1 MTHRTLVLA
10 AGLAALSAFAPSLPA
25 QEPEFS
31 GQISVEL
38 VNVEVHVVD
47 RDGHPVAGL
56 PREAFRLYEG
66 NREVPISHFTWVPAP
81 ARGAGFGSP
90 DAGSGGDAVASAE
103 PRQFAILFDELQ
115 VGERSRRPLLD
126 ALREQLATSLAPDDR
141 VTVVRFDGA
150 NLDVLMPSSTD
161 RRRLGRALDELESF
175 SLNRVAATQEL
186 RTWIEYLRS
195 DIFDGD
201 IGRRSDVCTNI
212 GQIVQSYADLVRRNV
227 EFSASALLR
236 IAQRL
241 SHEPGRKLLLHISEG
256 IPLIAGGE
264 AYELAVQM
272 CSGSAA
278 AQGVPGA
285 RSTNEDPSGEF
296 QSDRFNPR
304 SGALES
310 TGYQM
315 ASLWT
320 EVAARLNVLGV
331 TAYTIQAAEAGSA
344 FLSGIEREIVPM
356 SVRSMATQNPV
367 DTLELL
373 ARETGGLLL
382 QAGRGADDEIARM
395 LADLGGYYSL
405 AFTPDPAARPGVRKI
420 RVEVAREGVRL
431 RHRQSYRLQTRDE
444 RIGAQLAELFE
455 AERVENP
462 LQLRLDLRR
471 VEGEAEPRL
480 RLLVPFD
487 QLSLIDS
494 PAGGQEGRFVVFVAV
509 RRENGRVLPPRQ
521 RAIVA
526 RRADPNALVYT
537 YELALPG
544 ERGDVAVAVVDEY
557 SGTVAFARQRLVTR

>member
-1 MTHRTLVLA
+1 MTRRDLAFYSALATLA
-10 AGLAALSAFAPSLPA
+10 PALSAQQP
-25 QEPEFS
+25 PEFS

-56 PREAFRLYEG
+56 PREAFRVYEG
-66 NREVPISHFTWVPAP
+66 DREVAVSHFAWVPAP
-81 ARGAGFGSP
+81 RAGAGFGGA
-90 DAGSGGDAVASAE
+90 DAAPTDGTAAPAE
-103 PRQFAILFDELQ
+103 PRQLAVLFDELQ

-126 ALREQLATSLAPDDR
+126 ALREQLATQLAPEDR
-141 VTVVRFDGA
+141 VSVVRFDGA
-150 NLDVLMPSSTD
+150 NLDVLMPASTD

-195 DIFDGD
+195 DVFDGD
-201 IGRRSDVCTNI
+201 IGRRSDVCTNV
-212 GQIVQSYADLVRRNV
+212 GQIVQSYADVVRRNV
-227 EFSASALLR
+227 EASAGALLR

-241 SHEPGRKLLLHISEG
+241 SHEPGRKLMLHISEG
-256 IPLIAGGE
+256 IPLVAGGE

-285 RSTNEDPSGEF
+285 RSSNEDPSGEF

-304 SGALES
+304 SGALEA

-315 ASLWT
+315 ATLWT

-331 TAYTIQAAEAGSA
+331 TTYTIQAAEAGSA
-344 FLSGIEREIVPM
+344 FLSGIEGQIVPM

-382 QAGRGADDEIARM
+382 QAGRGADDEIARLM
-395 LADLGGYYSL
+395 ADLGGYYSL
-405 AFTPDPAARPGVRKI
+405 AFAPDPAARPGVRKI
-420 RVEVAREGVRL
+420 RVEVDREGVRL
-431 RHRQSYRLQTRDE
+431 RHRRSYRLQTRDE

-455 AERVENP
+455 AERIDNP
-462 LQLRLDLRR
+462 LQVQLDVTR
-471 VEGEAEPRL
+471 ASAADEPRL
-480 RLLVPFD
+480 RVVVPFE

-494 PAGGQEGRFVVFVAV
+494 PAGGQEGRFTIFIAL
-509 RRENGRVLPPRQ
+509 RRENGRLLPPRQ
-521 RAIVA
+521 RALVA
-526 RRADPNALVYT
+526 QRTDPRALAYT
-537 YELALPG
+537 YEVELPD
-544 ERGDVAVAVVDEY
+544 ERGDVAIAVVDEY
-557 SGTVAFARQRLVTR
+557 SGTVAFARRRLVTR